1 MGRVFSETLGGF
13 DMPGV
18 GLEKKVGAWI
28 IFIML
33 QLITNIVVLNTLIAI
48 LGDSYDNVM
57 NEQNRY
63 DMKMKMELLQ
73 ELNGLMMTKARRKLR
88 KKFIIIVR
96 YFEKDQSSVQWE
108 GKIKMITRQIK
119 TQGDEIIAK
128 IKSVDETTKNK
139 FEKIDKDVA
148 GIAANK
154 EEYKKKHRET
164 KDEMKVARKL
174 SDQRALSGLSM

>member
-18 GLEKKVGAWI
+18 GLEKKVGSWI

-33 QLITNIVVLNTLIAI
+33 QLLTNIVVLNTLIAI

-63 DMKMKMELLQ
+63 DMKMKIELLQ
-73 ELNGLMMTKARRKLR
+73 ELNQLRMTKAGKKLR
-88 KKFIIIVR
+88 KKYIIIVR
-96 YFEKDQSSVQWE
+96 YFEKDQNSVQWE
-108 GKIKMITRQIK
+108 GKIKMITRQVK

-128 IKSVDETTKNK
+128 IKAVDEATKKDNAEIKNK
-139 FEKIDKDVA
+139 IEKIDKDMA
-148 GIAANK
+148 
-154 EEYKKKHRET
+154 
-164 KDEMKVARKL
+164 EMKTMILKM
-174 SDQRALSGLSM
+174 SEEKEKI